1 MKKTNLLMTL
11 LLALVICG
19 CGVTVKYQGV
29 TDLTAAHPKGFEDSV
44 NGSFHRDGGN
54 ESEAFM
60 RELLRYTN
68 QLEYELERR

>member
-29 TDLTAAHPKGFEDSV
+29 AEITTAHPKGFEDSV

-54 ESEAFM
+54 ESEVFM
-60 RELLRYTN
+60 RDILRYIN
-68 QLEYELERR
+68 SLEYELERR